1 MAAPSPETG
10 SRPGTV
16 AVLLSFV
23 AGYVDTVGFV
33 ALFGLFTA
41 HVTGNL
47 VLIGA
52 SLIHSSHGLV
62 AKLSAL
68 PVFVLV
74 VGLTTLY
81 AQRRSSA
88 GKPALPGALAA
99 QLLFLAGFA
108 AVGSAAAPVTDA
120 DAPLAILAGM
130 LGVCAMS
137 VQNAASRLLMG
148 ELPPTTVMTGGV
160 TQFAI
165 DAAALLA
172 KRSGPDSIAARKR
185 LHKFVPP
192 VLAFAAGAIA
202 GALLYARLGFVVL
215 LVPMAALV
223 AVLLLC
229 RPRPQSAGVR
239 P

>member
-1 MAAPSPETG
+1 MAATSETG
-10 SRPGTV
+10 SRPALM

-52 SLIHSSHGLV
+52 SLIHSSHGLI

-68 PVFVLV
+68 PLFVLV

-81 AQRRSSA
+81 AQRRSRA
-88 GKPALPGALAA
+88 GKPALPGTLAA

-108 AVGSAAAPVTDA
+108 AAGISASPITDA
-120 DAPLAILAGM
+120 DAPLAVLAGL

-148 ELPPTTVMTGGV
+148 ELPPTTVMTGAV

-165 DAAALLA
+165 DAASLLA
-172 KRSGPDSIAARKR
+172 NRSGPDSAAARKR
-185 LHKFVPP
+185 LDKFLPP

-215 LVPMAALV
+215 LLPMTALV
-223 AVLLLC
+223 TVLWLC
-229 RPRPQSAGVR
+229 RPQPPSGRVR
-239 P
+239 A

>member
-1 MAAPSPETG
+1 MTPSPTLIR
-10 SRPGTV
+10 RPGLV

-52 SLIHSSHGLV
+52 ALVRSRHGLV
-62 AKLSAL
+62 TKLLAL

-74 VGLTTLY
+74 VGATALY
-81 AQRRSSA
+81 ARKRAAA
-88 GKPALPGALAA
+88 GKPALPGALLA
-99 QLLFLAGFA
+99 QLLFLGAFA
-108 AVGSAAAPVTDA
+108 AAGIAASPLSDA
-120 DAPLAILAGM
+120 DAPLAILAGL

-160 TQFAI
+160 TQSAI
-165 DAAALLA
+165 DAAQLLA
-172 KRSGPDSIAARKR
+172 SAGTDAAARAR
-185 LHKFVPP
+185 LRKFVPP

-202 GALLYARLGFVVL
+202 GALLYASLGFAVL
-215 LVPMAALV
+215 ALPMAAL
-223 AVLLLC
+223 AVVLRLG
-229 RPRPQSAGVR
+229 RAPRREGAPA
-239 P
+239 

>member
-1 MAAPSPETG
+1 MTAPAPESG
-10 SRPGTV
+10 NRPAIV

-52 SLIHSSHGLV
+52 SLVRSGHGLI
-62 AKLSAL
+62 AKLAAL

-74 VGLTTLY
+74 VGATALY
-81 AQRRSSA
+81 VRRRAIA
-88 GKPALPGALAA
+88 GKPALAGALLA
-99 QLLFLAGFA
+99 QLLFLGAFA
-108 AVGSAAAPVTDA
+108 AVGITASPVTDA
-120 DAPLAILAGM
+120 DAPLAIAAGL

-160 TQFAI
+160 TQLAI
-165 DAAALLA
+165 DMAGLLA
-172 KRSGPDSIAARKR
+172 AGTGEGGAERKR
-185 LHKFVPP
+185 LGKFVPP

-202 GALLYARLGFVVL
+202 GALLYAHFGFAVLG
-215 LVPMAALV
+215 VPMAALA
-223 AVLLLC
+223 AVLMLS
-229 RPRPQSAGVR
+229 RKPQTAGV
-239 P
+239 PA

>member
-1 MAAPSPETG
+1 MAAPSETG
-10 SRPGTV
+10 SRPGLM

-52 SLIHSSHGLV
+52 SLTHSSHGLI

-68 PVFVLV
+68 PLFVLV

-81 AQRRSSA
+81 AQARGRA

-99 QLLFLAGFA
+99 QLLCLAGFA
-108 AVGSAAAPVTDA
+108 AVGIAASPITDA
-120 DAPLAILAGM
+120 DAPLAILAGL

-165 DAAALLA
+165 DAASLLA
-172 KRSGPDSIAARKR
+172 SRGGPDRVAARKR
-185 LHKFVPP
+185 LDKFVPP

-202 GALLYARLGFVVL
+202 GALLYARLGFIVL

-229 RPRPQSAGVR
+229 RPLPQAAGVR
-239 P
+239 T